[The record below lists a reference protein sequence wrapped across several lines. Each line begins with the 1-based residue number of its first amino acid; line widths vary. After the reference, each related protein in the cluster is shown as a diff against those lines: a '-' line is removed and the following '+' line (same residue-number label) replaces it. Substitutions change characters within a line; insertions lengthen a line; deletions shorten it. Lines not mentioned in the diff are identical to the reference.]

1 MVAQQVASAP
11 TGTDEEI
18 EGIGSPE
25 DEELGEYALD
35 TMLIRTETR
44 TVHDVLR
51 RIRREQVIMDADFQR
66 DFIWDPSKQ
75 SKLIE
80 SVIMRI
86 PLPVFYIAENED
98 GKLVIVDGLQRLSTF
113 QNFVGDGLRLRL
125 PNRSNLNG
133 KRFSDL
139 EPKFKN
145 RIEDCNLTLYVIDA
159 KAEERARLDIFD
171 RVNSGAPLTRQQ
183 MRNSL
188 YMGEATRFLKAEAE
202 KRLFREATGDSL
214 NSRLM
219 RDREFINR
227 FCGFQL
233 FSLDDYRGDM
243 DVFLSDT
250 LKRMDTSNLEDLS
263 SQLRA
268 GLANNLELFGRYAF
282 RKYASSQKGRRSVI
296 NASLWDVMCTGL
308 ARYNEETVKAHK
320 NTLLPAFYNLL
331 KDEDFNDAITLG
343 TNQTK
348 RVKRRFEMAN
358 AMFRKVFGEQP
369 P

>member
-1 MVAQQVASAP
+1 MVEQQVVAAP
-11 TGTDEEI
+11 VGAEDEI

-35 TMLIRTETR
+35 TMQIRIDTR

-51 RIRREQVIMDADFQR
+51 RICRGAVIMDADFQR
-66 DFIWDPSKQ
+66 DFIWDEGKQ

-86 PLPVFYIAENED
+86 PLPVFYIAENHD
-98 GKLVIVDGLQRLSTF
+98 HKLVIVDGLQRLSTF

-125 PNRSNLNG
+125 PKRPDLNE
-133 KRFSDL
+133 KLFSDL
-139 EPKFKN
+139 EPQFQD

-202 KRLFREATGDSL
+202 KRLFRQATGGSL

-263 SQLRA
+263 SQLQA

-282 RKYASSQKGRRSVI
+282 RKHTSSQKGRRSVI

-308 ARYNEETVKAHK
+308 ARYDEATVKARK
-320 NTLLPAFYNLL
+320 DKFLPAFYNLL
-331 KDEDFNDAITLG
+331 KDADFNDAITLG

-358 AMFRKVFGEQP
+358 AMFRKVFGA
-369 P
+369 